1 MSSPLESL
9 EPKLL
14 WSHFDGIRQIPR
26 PSKHEEKISAHVE
39 SWAKGKGHEV
49 LRDAAGSL
57 VVKVPATPGHES
69 APTVIIQGHLDM
81 VCEKNS
87 DVDFDFMKDPIDVRV
102 DGDWVKANGTTLG
115 ADNGIGVATALAVAD
130 DPEVVHGPLEILCTI
145 DEETGLT
152 GAKALDASLL
162 SGRVMLNLDTEEDGA
177 VYFGCAGGGD
187 TITTLKATR
196 RRGSLASVPVKIAV
210 KGLKGGHSGLNII
223 ENRANAV
230 KMMTRILLAAIE
242 KGLEIDLV
250 SLDGGSKHNAIPREA
265 FAVCRVPKTSLES
278 LQEVVDV
285 CKAEFDAEFGSID
298 PDLVIFVE
306 QPDDSEEMRQVLN
319 QHARDRLLH
328 LVRTLPHG
336 VLSMSR
342 EVDGLVETSNN
353 VAIVKTTKD
362 MVEVTT
368 STRSSVMPALDAAR
382 EQIRSAAELAGGDVE
397 EEEAYPGWKPN
408 PDSAVVKKTLDVYE
422 ELFGKRPPLKAIH
435 AGLECGLLIDKLPGL
450 DAVSIGPEIRNAHS
464 PDEMVQISSV
474 QRFYEHVKALLK
486 QLAQG

>member
-26 PSKHEEKISAHVE
+26 PSKHEERIAAHIE
-39 SWAKGKGHEV
+39 SWAKGKGYEV
-49 LRDAAGSL
+49 KKDATGSL
-57 VVKVPATPGHES
+57 AIMVPATPGHES

-102 DGDWVKANGTTLG
+102 EGDWVKANGTTLG

-130 DPEVVHGPLEILCTI
+130 DPDVVHGPLEILCTI

-152 GAKALDASLL
+152 GAKALDTSIV

-187 TITTLKATR
+187 TVTTLKAAR
-196 RRGSLASVPVKIAV
+196 RRGSLGSVPVKITV

-223 ENRANAV
+223 ENRGNAV
-230 KMMTRILLAAIE
+230 KMMTRVLLAALE
-242 KGLEIDLV
+242 RGLELDLV

-265 FAVCRVPKTSLES
+265 FAVCRVPKSALGDLED
-278 LQEVVDV
+278 VVDT
-285 CKAEFDAEFGSID
+285 CKTELDAEFSSID
-298 PDLVIFVE
+298 PDLVIEVE
-306 QPDDSEEMRQVLN
+306 QTDDSEEMREVFNL
-319 QHARDRLLH
+319 HARDRLLH
-328 LVRTLPHG
+328 LLRTLPHG

-342 EVDGLVETSNN
+342 DVEGLVETSNN
-353 VAIVKTTKD
+353 VAIVATTRD
-362 MVEVTT
+362 RVQVTT
-368 STRSSVMPALDAAR
+368 STRSSLMPALEAAR
-382 EQIRSAAELAGGDVE
+382 AQIRSAAELSGGDVE
-397 EEEAYPGWKPN
+397 EEEAYPGWKPD
-408 PDSAVVKKTLDVYE
+408 PDSPVVNKTVEVYE

-450 DAVSIGPEIRNAHS
+450 DAVSIGPEIQNAHS
-464 PDEMVQISSV
+464 PDEQVQISSV

-486 QLAQG
+486 ALA

>member
-1 MSSPLESL
+1 MSSPLDSL

-14 WSHFDGIRQIPR
+14 WSHFDGIRRIPR
-26 PSKHEEKISAHVE
+26 PSKHEEQVAAHIQT
-39 SWAKGKGHEV
+39 WAKGKGYEV
-49 LRDAAGSL
+49 LKDAAGSMAI
-57 VVKVPATPGHES
+57 KVPATPGHES

-115 ADNGIGVATALAVAD
+115 ADNGIGVATALAVAE
-130 DPEVVHGPLEILCTI
+130 DPDVVHGPLEILCTI

-152 GAKALDASLL
+152 GAKALDASIV

-187 TITTLKATR
+187 TVTSLTAAR
-196 RRGSLASVPVKIAV
+196 RRASLGSVPVRMAV

-223 ENRANAV
+223 ENRGNAV
-230 KMMTRILLAAIE
+230 KMMTRILLAAVE
-242 KGLEIDLV
+242 RGLELDLV

-265 FAVCRVPKTSLES
+265 FAVCRVPKNALDE
-278 LQEVVDV
+278 LRAVVDA
-285 CKAEFDAEFGSID
+285 CKADLDAEFGS
-298 PDLVIFVE
+298 VE
-306 QPDDSEEMRQVLN
+306 PNLAIVVEEADDSEEMREVLN

-328 LVRTLPHG
+328 LLRSLPHG

-342 EVDGLVETSNN
+342 EVEGLVETSNN
-353 VAIVKTTKD
+353 LAIVKTAPH
-362 MVEVTT
+362 EVVITT

-382 EQIRSAAELAGGDVE
+382 EQIRSAAELAGGHVE
-397 EEEAYPGWKPN
+397 EEESYPGWKPN
-408 PDSAVVKKTLDVYE
+408 PDSAVVNKTLDVYE

-486 QLAQG
+486 ALA

>member
-1 MSSPLESL
+1 MSSPLENL
-9 EPKLL
+9 EPSFV

-26 PSKHEEKISAHVE
+26 PSKHEEKISSHIE
-39 SWAKGKGHEV
+39 SWAKDKGYEV
-49 LRDAAGSL
+49 LKDATGSMT
-57 VVKVPATPGHES
+57 VRVPATPGHES

-130 DPEVVHGPLEILCTI
+130 DPDVVHGPLEILCTI

-152 GAKALDASLL
+152 GAKALDTSIV
-162 SGRVMLNLDTEEDGA
+162 SGRMMLNLDTEEDGA

-187 TITTLKATR
+187 TITTLRVAR
-196 RRGSLASVPVKIAV
+196 RRGSLGSVPVRIAV

-223 ENRANAV
+223 ENRGNAV
-230 KMMTRILLAAIE
+230 KMATRILLAAIE
-242 KGLEIDLV
+242 KGVELDLV

-265 FAVCRVPKTSLES
+265 FAVCRVPKTALGA
-278 LQEVVDV
+278 LQEVVTAA
-285 CKAEFDAEFGSID
+285 KAEFDAEFAAID
-298 PDLVIFVE
+298 PGLEIVVE
-306 QPDDSEEMRQVLN
+306 EPDDSEERREVFN
-319 QHARDRLLH
+319 QHARDRVLH
-328 LVRTLPHG
+328 LLRTLPHG

-342 EVDGLVETSNN
+342 DVEGLVETSNN
-353 VAIVKTTKD
+353 VAIVTTTKD
-362 MVEVTT
+362 KVEITT
-368 STRSSVMPALDAAR
+368 STRSSVMPALQGAR
-382 EQIRSAAELAGGDVE
+382 EQIRSASELAGGEVE

-408 PDSAVVKKTLDVYE
+408 PDSALVNKTLDVYE

-486 QLAQG
+486 ALA

>member
-1 MSSPLESL
+1 
-9 EPKLL
+9 
-14 WSHFDGIRQIPR
+14 
-26 PSKHEEKISAHVE
+26 
-39 SWAKGKGHEV
+39 
-49 LRDAAGSL
+49 
-57 VVKVPATPGHES
+57 
-69 APTVIIQGHLDM
+69 VIIQGHLDM

-115 ADNGIGVATALAVAD
+115 ADNGIGVATAMAAAD

-152 GAKALDASLL
+152 GAKALDASIV

-187 TITTLKATR
+187 TITTLKVAR
-196 RRGSLASVPVKIAV
+196 RRGSLGSVPVKIAV

-223 ENRANAV
+223 ENRGNAV
-230 KMMTRILLAAIE
+230 KMVTRILLAAIE
-242 KGLEIDLV
+242 RGLEIDLV

-265 FAVCRVPKTSLES
+265 FAACRVPKSSLDA
-278 LQEVVDV
+278 LQEVVDS
-285 CKAEFDAEFGSID
+285 CKTEFDAEFGSID
-298 PDLVIFVE
+298 PDLVVVVE
-306 QPDDSEEMRQVLN
+306 QPDDSEEMRHVFN

-328 LVRTLPHG
+328 LLRTLPHG
-336 VLSMSR
+336 ILSMSR
-342 EVDGLVETSNN
+342 EVEGLVETSNN
-353 VAIVKTTKD
+353 LAIVTTTKD
-362 MVEVTT
+362 RVEVTT

-382 EQIRSAAELAGGDVE
+382 EQIRSAADLAGGEVE

-408 PDSAVVKKTLDVYE
+408 PDSAIVKKTVEVYE

-486 QLAQG
+486 ALA

>member
-1 MSSPLESL
+1 MSSALENL
-9 EPKLL
+9 EPSFV

-26 PSKHEEKISAHVE
+26 PSKHEEKISAHIE
-39 SWAKGKGHEV
+39 GWAKGKGYEV
-49 LRDAAGSL
+49 LKDATGSL
-57 VVKVPATPGHES
+57 TVRVPATPGHES

-130 DPEVVHGPLEILCTI
+130 DPDVVHGPREILCTV

-152 GAKALDASLL
+152 GAKALDASIV

-187 TITTLKATR
+187 TITTLKVAR
-196 RRGSLASVPVKIAV
+196 RRGSLGSVPVRIAV

-223 ENRANAV
+223 ENRGNAV
-230 KMMTRILLAAIE
+230 KMMTRLLLAAIE
-242 KGLEIDLV
+242 KGVELDLV

-265 FAVCRVPKTSLES
+265 FAVCRVPKTALDA
-278 LQEVVDV
+278 LQEVVTAG
-285 CKAEFDAEFGSID
+285 KAEFDTEFAAID
-298 PDLVIFVE
+298 PGLEIVVE
-306 QPDDSEEMRQVLN
+306 QPDDSEEKREVFN

-328 LVRTLPHG
+328 LLRTLPHG

-342 EVDGLVETSNN
+342 EVEGLVETSNN
-353 VAIVKTTKD
+353 VAIVTTTKGK
-362 MVEVTT
+362 VEITT
-368 STRSSVMPALDAAR
+368 STRSSVMAALHAAR
-382 EQIRSAAELAGGDVE
+382 EQIRSASELAGGEVE

-408 PDSAVVKKTLDVYE
+408 PDSAVVNKTLDVYE

-486 QLAQG
+486 ALA